1 MKKYNLF
8 FILLLLQMG
17 LMAQELNF
25 QVTINTPQLQTTDP
39 KVFEALE
46 GQVQEFLNN
55 TKWTNDIFDFEERIK
70 GNLVININE
79 EQSATRFTAEV
90 AIQTTRPIY
99 GSGEETVM
107 INFQDRNVWFDYE
120 QYQPLIFNQ
129 NTYNDHLTAIL
140 AYYAYIVI
148 GLDYDSFSPIG
159 GEPYFQIA
167 QEIVNTIPQGVAG
180 QEPRSWRAQD
190 GKINRYWLIENLL
203 SPRVR
208 PLRQAL
214 YDYHRQGLDLM
225 SQDAIAGRAIITQ
238 AIESISS
245 VQRAYP
251 NAMILQIFSNAKS
264 DEITSIFK
272 AANMQEKNKVIQ
284 VMTRVDGARS
294 AKYRSIR

>member
-225 SQDAIAGRAIITQ
+225 SQDAIAGRAIIT
-238 AIESISS
+238 
-245 VQRAYP
+245 
-251 NAMILQIFSNAKS
+251 
-264 DEITSIFK
+264 
-272 AANMQEKNKVIQ
+272 
-284 VMTRVDGARS
+284 
-294 AKYRSIR
+294 